1 MDHTP
6 TEIGKYRI
14 ECELGRGGMGVVY
27 RAFDRV
33 VERPVALKTIGFGEA
48 PSAQLLERLKRE
60 ARAVGQLDH
69 PNIVSLYDAGESQG
83 LYYLVMQYVQGETL
97 QQLIRRRPPFP
108 LSEIFEIFRQLLGA
122 LAYSH
127 SRGVV
132 HRDIKPA
139 NIMLTPEGMVKL
151 TDFGIAKL
159 VDTTTSSSG
168 MVMGTPSYM
177 SPEQILA
184 QPVDAR
190 SDIFA
195 LGCLLYELV
204 TGSKAFV
211 GDTTVIT
218 YKIVHE
224 PPPLPSVILP
234 KIHPALEAVIMTALA
249 KEPTQ
254 RFRSCLEFEREL
266 HNCAIERGS
275 RVSASG
281 QDRPRQQINKP
292 RNWKSALGFV
302 LSAITVGAILSTV
315 QVSRPTPTRAPR
327 IASVVQAISPPPVE
341 PTPPA
346 AIAITK
352 PSGAAASV
360 PRLPT
365 HRHASLPPPAP
376 IPAVELE
383 KQPDPEPRERDF
395 PSARD
400 KPPLELPESFDAI
413 MIRGDQ
419 AYQQN
424 HYPEALTDYLR
435 ASHLKPRNA
444 SVRRMLVLVLT
455 LLGRTEAAQ
464 VYRK

>member
-1 MDHTP
+1 
-6 TEIGKYRI
+6 
-14 ECELGRGGMGVVY
+14 MGVVY

-48 PSAQLLERLKRE
+48 PSAQLLDRLKRE

-83 LYYLVMQYVQGETL
+83 LYYLVMQYVRGETL
-97 QQLIRRRPPFP
+97 QQLIRRRPSFP
-108 LSEIFEIFRQLLGA
+108 LLEIFEIFRQLLGA

-139 NIMLTPEGMVKL
+139 NVMLTPQGTVKL

-177 SPEQILA
+177 SPEQIQG

-254 RFRSCLEFEREL
+254 RFRSCLEFERAL
-266 HNCAIERGS
+266 HNCVTERGS
-275 RVSASG
+275 RVSASDQDRN
-281 QDRPRQQINKP
+281 QDRPRQKTNQP
-292 RNWKSALGFV
+292 RRWKSALGFV
-302 LSAITVGAILSTV
+302 LSAIAVGAILLAV
-315 QVSRPTPTRAPR
+315 PLSRPTPTRTPR
-327 IASVVQAISPPPVE
+327 VEPVVRPIGPPPVKPPE
-341 PTPPA
+341 PTSVA
-346 AIAITK
+346 TTK
-352 PSGAAASV
+352 PSVAAASV
-360 PRLPT
+360 VRLPT
-365 HRHASLPPPAP
+365 RRRASLPPVAP
-376 IPAVELE
+376 IPAVASERR
-383 KQPDPEPRERDF
+383 PDPEPRERDF
-395 PSARD
+395 PSERD
-400 KPPLELPESFDAI
+400 KPPPETPESFDAM

-435 ASHLKPRNA
+435 ASHLKPHDA
-444 SVRRMLVLVLT
+444 SVRRKLVLVLT
-455 LLGRTEAAQ
+455 LLGKTEAAQ
-464 VYRK
+464 AYRK